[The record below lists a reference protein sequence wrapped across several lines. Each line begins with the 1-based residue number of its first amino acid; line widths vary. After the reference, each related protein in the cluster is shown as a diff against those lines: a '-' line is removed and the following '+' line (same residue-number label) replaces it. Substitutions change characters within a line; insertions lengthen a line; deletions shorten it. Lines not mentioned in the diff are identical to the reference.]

1 MVKHHYGLP
10 SLKMIG
16 TFEAAGRLKS
26 FKDAA
31 DELHVTPGAVSHQI
45 RSLEQELDMKLFLR
59 ESRAVNL
66 TPEGKDLFEVVS
78 SSLNEIGQT
87 VKKLRELNETQH
99 ISIGSTTAVLS
110 MWLSQKI
117 AQFWREYGHIQ
128 INQEVRDRPFRRPL
142 SLDMI
147 VEYST
152 NPPEETSNILFEDT
166 LLPLC
171 SPEFEGKNISKLEQ
185 LSKSYLIHL
194 DAKDTNWT
202 SWANWFETL
211 DYNGEISVRHR
222 VNNYAIAL
230 QLAQDGMGV
239 VLGWRH
245 LVRPLIESG
254 SLIPITKY
262 EIAAP
267 GKFILYNLRVI
278 RKNIPKYLVS
288 GYCFKI
294 SEINS
299 LFNK

>member
-245 LVRPLIESG
+245 LVKPLIESG

-267 GKFILYNLRVI
+267 GKF
-278 RKNIPKYLVS
+278 YLVQS
-288 GYCFKI
+288 KGNQKKYSKI
-294 SEINS
+294 FSEW
-299 LFNK
+299 LLLQGK

>member
-59 ESRAVNL
+59 EARAVNL

-245 LVRPLIESG
+245 LVKPLIESG

-267 GKFILYNLRVI
+267 GKF
-278 RKNIPKYLVS
+278 YLVQS
-288 GYCFKI
+288 KGNQKKYSKI
-294 SEINS
+294 FSEW
-299 LFNK
+299 LLLQDK

>member
-16 TFEAAGRLKS
+16 TFESAGRLKS

-171 SPEFEGKNISKLEQ
+171 SPEFEGKNISRLEQ

-245 LVRPLIESG
+245 LVKPLIESG
-254 SLIPITKY
+254 SLIPLTKY

-267 GKFILYNLRVI
+267 GKF
-278 RKNIPKYLVS
+278 YLVQS
-288 GYCFKI
+288 KGNQKKYSKI
-294 SEINS
+294 FSEW
-299 LFNK
+299 LLLQDK

>member
-16 TFEAAGRLKS
+16 TFESAARLKS

-45 RSLEQELDMKLFLR
+45 RSLEQELEMKLFLR
-59 ESRAVNL
+59 QSRAVDL
-66 TPEGKDLFEVVS
+66 TREGKDLYKVVS
-78 SSLNEIGQT
+78 SSLTEMGQT
-87 VKKLRELNETQH
+87 VKKLRELNDTQH

-152 NPPEETSNILFEDT
+152 KPPNEASNVLFEDT

-171 SPEFEGKNISKLEQ
+171 SPTFEEKGISSLEQ

-194 DAKDTNWT
+194 DAKETNWT
-202 SWANWFETL
+202 SWENWFQAL
-211 DYNGEISVRHR
+211 NYNGELSVHHR

-239 VLGWRH
+239 VLGWRR
-245 LVRPLIESG
+245 LVSPLIENG
-254 SLIPITKY
+254 SLIPLTKY
-262 EIAAP
+262 EIVAP
-267 GKFILYNLRVI
+267 GKF
-278 RKNIPKYLVS
+278 YLVHSS
-288 GYCFKI
+288 GNQKKYSKI
-294 SEINS
+294 FSEW
-299 LFNK
+299 LLLQNK

>member
-87 VKKLRELNETQH
+87 VKKLRELNEIQH

-171 SPEFEGKNISKLEQ
+171 SPEFEGKNISRLEQ

-245 LVRPLIESG
+245 LVKPLIESG
-254 SLIPITKY
+254 SLIPLTKY

-267 GKFILYNLRVI
+267 GKF
-278 RKNIPKYLVS
+278 YLVQS
-288 GYCFKI
+288 KGNQKKYSKI
-294 SEINS
+294 FSEW
-299 LFNK
+299 LLLQDK

>member
-45 RSLEQELDMKLFLR
+45 RSLEQELEMKLFLR

-87 VKKLRELNETQH
+87 VKKLRESNETQH

-171 SPEFEGKNISKLEQ
+171 SPEFEGKNISRLEQ

-245 LVRPLIESG
+245 LVKPLIESG
-254 SLIPITKY
+254 SLIPLTKY

-267 GKFILYNLRVI
+267 GKF
-278 RKNIPKYLVS
+278 YLVQS
-288 GYCFKI
+288 KGNQKKYSKI
-294 SEINS
+294 FSEW
-299 LFNK
+299 LLLQDK

>member
-45 RSLEQELDMKLFLR
+45 RSLEQELEMKLFLR

-87 VKKLRELNETQH
+87 VKKLRESNETQH

-110 MWLSQKI
+110 LWLSQKI

-171 SPEFEGKNISKLEQ
+171 SPEFEGKNISRLEQ

-245 LVRPLIESG
+245 LVKPLIESG
-254 SLIPITKY
+254 SLIPLTKY

-267 GKFILYNLRVI
+267 GKF
-278 RKNIPKYLVS
+278 YLVQS
-288 GYCFKI
+288 KGNQKKYSKI
-294 SEINS
+294 FSEW
-299 LFNK
+299 LLLQDK

>member
-171 SPEFEGKNISKLEQ
+171 SPEFEGKNISRLEQ

-202 SWANWFETL
+202 SWSNWFETL

-245 LVRPLIESG
+245 LVKPLIESG
-254 SLIPITKY
+254 SLIPLTKY

-267 GKFILYNLRVI
+267 GKF
-278 RKNIPKYLVS
+278 YLVQS
-288 GYCFKI
+288 KGNQKKYSKI
-294 SEINS
+294 FSEW
-299 LFNK
+299 LLLQDK

>member
-171 SPEFEGKNISKLEQ
+171 SPEFEGKNISRLEQ

-245 LVRPLIESG
+245 LVKPLIESG
-254 SLIPITKY
+254 SLIPLTKY

-267 GKFILYNLRVI
+267 GKF
-278 RKNIPKYLVS
+278 YLVQS
-288 GYCFKI
+288 KGNQKKHSKI
-294 SEINS
+294 FSEW
-299 LFNK
+299 LLLQDK

>member
-87 VKKLRELNETQH
+87 VKKIRELNETQH

-171 SPEFEGKNISKLEQ
+171 SPEFEGKNISRLEQ

-245 LVRPLIESG
+245 LVKPLIESG
-254 SLIPITKY
+254 SLIPLTKY

-267 GKFILYNLRVI
+267 GKF
-278 RKNIPKYLVS
+278 YLVQS
-288 GYCFKI
+288 KGNQKKYSKI
-294 SEINS
+294 FSEW
-299 LFNK
+299 LLLQDK

>member
-245 LVRPLIESG
+245 LVKPLIESG
-254 SLIPITKY
+254 SLIPVTKY

-267 GKFILYNLRVI
+267 GKF
-278 RKNIPKYLVS
+278 YLVQS
-288 GYCFKI
+288 KGNQKKYSKI
-294 SEINS
+294 FSEW
-299 LFNK
+299 LLLQDK

>member
-117 AQFWREYGHIQ
+117 AQFWCEYGHIQ

-171 SPEFEGKNISKLEQ
+171 SPEFEGKNISRLEQ

-245 LVRPLIESG
+245 LVKPLIESG
-254 SLIPITKY
+254 SLIPLTKY

-267 GKFILYNLRVI
+267 GKF
-278 RKNIPKYLVS
+278 YLVQS
-288 GYCFKI
+288 KGNQKKYSKI
-294 SEINS
+294 FSEW
-299 LFNK
+299 LLLQDK

>member
-45 RSLEQELDMKLFLR
+45 RSLEQELEMKLFLR

-87 VKKLRELNETQH
+87 IKKLRESNETQH

-110 MWLSQKI
+110 LWLSQKI

-171 SPEFEGKNISKLEQ
+171 SPEFEGKNISRLEQ

-245 LVRPLIESG
+245 LVKPLIESG
-254 SLIPITKY
+254 SLIPLTKY

-267 GKFILYNLRVI
+267 GKF
-278 RKNIPKYLVS
+278 YLVQS
-288 GYCFKI
+288 KGNQKKYSKI
-294 SEINS
+294 FSEW
-299 LFNK
+299 LLLQDK

>member
-171 SPEFEGKNISKLEQ
+171 SPEFEGKNISRLEQ

-245 LVRPLIESG
+245 LVKPLIESG

-267 GKFILYNLRVI
+267 GKF
-278 RKNIPKYLVS
+278 YLVQS
-288 GYCFKI
+288 KGNQKKYSKDI
-294 SEINS
+294 
-299 LFNK
+299 

>member
-10 SLKMIG
+10 YLKMIG

-171 SPEFEGKNISKLEQ
+171 SPEFEGKNISRLEQ

-245 LVRPLIESG
+245 LVKPLIESG
-254 SLIPITKY
+254 SLIPLTKY

-267 GKFILYNLRVI
+267 GKF
-278 RKNIPKYLVS
+278 YLVQS
-288 GYCFKI
+288 KGNQKKYSKI
-294 SEINS
+294 FSEW
-299 LFNK
+299 LLLQDK

>member
-171 SPEFEGKNISKLEQ
+171 SPEFEGKNISRLEQ

-245 LVRPLIESG
+245 LVKPLIESG
-254 SLIPITKY
+254 SLIPLTKY

-267 GKFILYNLRVI
+267 GKF
-278 RKNIPKYLVS
+278 YLVQS
-288 GYCFKI
+288 KGNQKKYSKI
-294 SEINS
+294 FSAW
-299 LFNK
+299 LLLQDK

>member
-45 RSLEQELDMKLFLR
+45 RSLEQELDMKLSLR

-171 SPEFEGKNISKLEQ
+171 SPEFEGKNISRLEQ

-245 LVRPLIESG
+245 LVKPLIESG
-254 SLIPITKY
+254 SLIPLTKY

-267 GKFILYNLRVI
+267 GKF
-278 RKNIPKYLVS
+278 YLVQS
-288 GYCFKI
+288 KGNQKKYSKI
-294 SEINS
+294 FSEW
-299 LFNK
+299 LLLQDK

>member
-245 LVRPLIESG
+245 LVKPLIESG

-267 GKFILYNLRVI
+267 GKF
-278 RKNIPKYLVS
+278 YLVQS
-288 GYCFKI
+288 KGNQKKYSKI
-294 SEINS
+294 FSEW
-299 LFNK
+299 LLLQDK

>member
-171 SPEFEGKNISKLEQ
+171 SPEFEGKNISRLEQ

-245 LVRPLIESG
+245 LVKPLIESG
-254 SLIPITKY
+254 SLIPLTKY
-262 EIAAP
+262 EIVAP
-267 GKFILYNLRVI
+267 GKFYLIQSKGNQ
-278 RKNIPKYLVS
+278 KKYS
-288 GYCFKI
+288 KI
-294 SEINS
+294 FSEW
-299 LFNK
+299 LLLQDK

>member
-267 GKFILYNLRVI
+267 GKF
-278 RKNIPKYLVS
+278 YLVQS
-288 GYCFKI
+288 KGNQKKYSKI
-294 SEINS
+294 FSEW
-299 LFNK
+299 LLLQDK

>member
-166 LLPLC
+166 LFPLC

-245 LVRPLIESG
+245 LVKPLIESG
-254 SLIPITKY
+254 SLIPLTKY

-267 GKFILYNLRVI
+267 GKF
-278 RKNIPKYLVS
+278 YLVQS
-288 GYCFKI
+288 KGNQKKYSKI
-294 SEINS
+294 FSEW
-299 LFNK
+299 LLLQDK

>member
-45 RSLEQELDMKLFLR
+45 RSLEQELEMKLFLR

-171 SPEFEGKNISKLEQ
+171 SPEFEGKNISRLEQ

-245 LVRPLIESG
+245 LVKPLIESG

-267 GKFILYNLRVI
+267 GKF
-278 RKNIPKYLVS
+278 YLVQS
-288 GYCFKI
+288 KGNQKKYSKI
-294 SEINS
+294 FSEW
-299 LFNK
+299 LLLQDK

>member
-171 SPEFEGKNISKLEQ
+171 SPEFEGKNISRLEQ

-245 LVRPLIESG
+245 LVKPLIESG

-262 EIAAP
+262 EIVAP
-267 GKFILYNLRVI
+267 GKF
-278 RKNIPKYLVS
+278 YLVQS
-288 GYCFKI
+288 KGNQKKYSKI
-294 SEINS
+294 FSEW
-299 LFNK
+299 LLLQDK

>member
-171 SPEFEGKNISKLEQ
+171 SPEFEGKNISRLEQ

-211 DYNGEISVRHR
+211 DYNGDISVRHR

-245 LVRPLIESG
+245 LVKPLIESG
-254 SLIPITKY
+254 SLIPLTKY

-267 GKFILYNLRVI
+267 GKF
-278 RKNIPKYLVS
+278 YLVQS
-288 GYCFKI
+288 KGNQKKYSKI
-294 SEINS
+294 FSEW
-299 LFNK
+299 LLLQDK

>member
-99 ISIGSTTAVLS
+99 ISIGSTSAVLS

-171 SPEFEGKNISKLEQ
+171 SPEFEGKNISRLEQ

-245 LVRPLIESG
+245 LVKPLIESG
-254 SLIPITKY
+254 SLIPLTKY

-267 GKFILYNLRVI
+267 GKF
-278 RKNIPKYLVS
+278 YLVQS
-288 GYCFKI
+288 KGNQKKYSKI
-294 SEINS
+294 FSEW
-299 LFNK
+299 LLLQDK

>member
-142 SLDMI
+142 SLDLI
-147 VEYST
+147 IEYST

-171 SPEFEGKNISKLEQ
+171 SPEFEGKNISRLEQ

-245 LVRPLIESG
+245 LVKPLIESG
-254 SLIPITKY
+254 SLIPLTKY

-267 GKFILYNLRVI
+267 GKFYLIQSKGNQ
-278 RKNIPKYLVS
+278 KKYS
-288 GYCFKI
+288 KI
-294 SEINS
+294 FSEW
-299 LFNK
+299 LLLQDK

>member
-87 VKKLRELNETQH
+87 VKKLRELDETQH

-245 LVRPLIESG
+245 LVKPLIESG
-254 SLIPITKY
+254 SLIPLTKY

-267 GKFILYNLRVI
+267 GKF
-278 RKNIPKYLVS
+278 YLVQS
-288 GYCFKI
+288 KGNQKKYSKI
-294 SEINS
+294 FSEW
-299 LFNK
+299 LLLQDK

>member
-267 GKFILYNLRVI
+267 GKF
-278 RKNIPKYLVS
+278 YLVQS
-288 GYCFKI
+288 KGNQKKYSKI
-294 SEINS
+294 FSEW
-299 LFNK
+299 LLLAR

>member
-171 SPEFEGKNISKLEQ
+171 SPEFEGKNISRLEQ

-230 QLAQDGMGV
+230 QLAQDGMGI

-245 LVRPLIESG
+245 LVKPLIESG
-254 SLIPITKY
+254 SLIPLTKY

-267 GKFILYNLRVI
+267 GKF
-278 RKNIPKYLVS
+278 YLVQS
-288 GYCFKI
+288 KGNQKKYSKI
-294 SEINS
+294 FSEW
-299 LFNK
+299 LLLQDK

>member
-142 SLDMI
+142 SLDLI

-171 SPEFEGKNISKLEQ
+171 SPEFEGKNISRLEQ

-245 LVRPLIESG
+245 LVKPLIESG
-254 SLIPITKY
+254 SLIPLTKY

-267 GKFILYNLRVI
+267 GKF
-278 RKNIPKYLVS
+278 YLVQS
-288 GYCFKI
+288 KGNQKKYSKI
-294 SEINS
+294 FSEW
-299 LFNK
+299 LLLQDK

>member
-142 SLDMI
+142 SLEMI

-152 NPPEETSNILFEDT
+152 NPPEETSKILFEDT

-245 LVRPLIESG
+245 LVKPLIESG
-254 SLIPITKY
+254 SLIPLTKY

-267 GKFILYNLRVI
+267 GKF
-278 RKNIPKYLVS
+278 YLVQS
-288 GYCFKI
+288 KGNQKKYSKI
-294 SEINS
+294 FSEW
-299 LFNK
+299 LLLQDK

>member
-171 SPEFEGKNISKLEQ
+171 SPEFEGKNISRLEQ

-245 LVRPLIESG
+245 LVKPLIESG
-254 SLIPITKY
+254 SLIPLTKY

-267 GKFILYNLRVI
+267 GKF
-278 RKNIPKYLVS
+278 YLVQS
-288 GYCFKI
+288 KGNQKKYSKI
-294 SEINS
+294 FSEWLLS
-299 LFNK
+299 QDK

>member
-66 TPEGKDLFEVVS
+66 TSEGKDLFEVVS

-171 SPEFEGKNISKLEQ
+171 SPEFEGKNISRLEQ

-245 LVRPLIESG
+245 LVKPLIESG
-254 SLIPITKY
+254 SLIPLTKY

-267 GKFILYNLRVI
+267 GKF
-278 RKNIPKYLVS
+278 YLVQS
-288 GYCFKI
+288 KGNQKKYSKI
-294 SEINS
+294 FSEW
-299 LFNK
+299 LLLQDK

>member
-66 TPEGKDLFEVVS
+66 TSEGKDLFEVVS

-171 SPEFEGKNISKLEQ
+171 SPEFEGKNISRLEQ

-267 GKFILYNLRVI
+267 GKF
-278 RKNIPKYLVS
+278 YLVQS
-288 GYCFKI
+288 KGNQKKYSKI
-294 SEINS
+294 
-299 LFNK
+299 FNEWLLLQDK

>member
-31 DELHVTPGAVSHQI
+31 DELHVTQSEVSHKI

-171 SPEFEGKNISKLEQ
+171 SPEFEGKNISRLEQ

-245 LVRPLIESG
+245 LVKPLIESG
-254 SLIPITKY
+254 SLIPLTKY

-267 GKFILYNLRVI
+267 GKF
-278 RKNIPKYLVS
+278 YLVQS
-288 GYCFKI
+288 KGNQKKYSKI
-294 SEINS
+294 FSEW
-299 LFNK
+299 LLLQDK

>member
-245 LVRPLIESG
+245 LVKPLIESG
-254 SLIPITKY
+254 SLIPLTKY

-267 GKFILYNLRVI
+267 GKF
-278 RKNIPKYLVS
+278 YLVQS
-288 GYCFKI
+288 KGNQKKYSKI
-294 SEINS
+294 FSEW
-299 LFNK
+299 LLLQDK

>member
-245 LVRPLIESG
+245 LVKPLIESG
-254 SLIPITKY
+254 SLIPLTKY

-267 GKFILYNLRVI
+267 GKF
-278 RKNIPKYLVS
+278 YLVQS
-288 GYCFKI
+288 KGNQKKYSKI
-294 SEINS
+294 FSEW
-299 LFNK
+299 LLLAR

>member
-78 SSLNEIGQT
+78 SSLNQIGQT

-171 SPEFEGKNISKLEQ
+171 SPEFEGKNISRLEQ

-245 LVRPLIESG
+245 LVKPLIESG
-254 SLIPITKY
+254 SLIPLTKY

-267 GKFILYNLRVI
+267 GKF
-278 RKNIPKYLVS
+278 YLVQS
-288 GYCFKI
+288 KGNQKKYSKI
-294 SEINS
+294 FSEW
-299 LFNK
+299 LLLQDK

>member
-66 TPEGKDLFEVVS
+66 TLEGKDLFEVVS

-142 SLDMI
+142 SLDLI
-147 VEYST
+147 IEYST

-171 SPEFEGKNISKLEQ
+171 SPEFEGKNISRLEQ

-239 VLGWRH
+239 VLRWRH
-245 LVRPLIESG
+245 LVKPLIESG

-267 GKFILYNLRVI
+267 GKFYLIQSKGNQ
-278 RKNIPKYLVS
+278 KKYS
-288 GYCFKI
+288 KI
-294 SEINS
+294 FSEW
-299 LFNK
+299 LLLQDK